1 MHTLLH
7 SDLART
13 IAADRVDRAPRAA
26 LPPRRPQ
33 PPPLRRRA
41 AHVTARLA
49 RRLDHESARRAIA

>member
-1 MHTLLH
+1 MHALIQQ
-7 SDLART
+7 DLARA
-13 IAADRVDRAPRAA
+13 IVADRIDRAPRAA

-41 AHVTARLA
+41 AHVIARLA

>member
-1 MHTLLH
+1 MHPTIQY
-7 SDLART
+7 DLART
-13 IAADRVDRAPRAA
+13 IIADRIERAPRAA
-26 LPPRRPQ
+26 LPPRQSQ

>member
-1 MHTLLH
+1 MQPLIQYE
-7 SDLART
+7 LART
-13 IAADRVDRAPRAA
+13 IVADRIDRAPRAA

-41 AHVTARLA
+41 AHAIARLA